1 MIINLLCITLI
12 IFIIA
17 AIIFGFTFLLILRE
31 KNNIRSFEVNVTTP
45 LDDEAIKSLDKMIE
59 DAMVDYLVI
68 NYGWKQGNFINSE
81 DEKKLISEIAQVIE
95 NRISPI
101 LLDKLSFYYSADGIS
116 EVIANKVYIKVLSY
130 TIDNNKVKNN

>member
-12 IFIIA
+12 VFIIA

-31 KNNIRSFEVNVTTP
+31 KNNIKSFEVNVTTP

-101 LLDKLSFYYSADGIS
+101 LLDKLSFYYSTDGIS

-130 TIDNNKVKNN
+130 TIDNNKVKNS